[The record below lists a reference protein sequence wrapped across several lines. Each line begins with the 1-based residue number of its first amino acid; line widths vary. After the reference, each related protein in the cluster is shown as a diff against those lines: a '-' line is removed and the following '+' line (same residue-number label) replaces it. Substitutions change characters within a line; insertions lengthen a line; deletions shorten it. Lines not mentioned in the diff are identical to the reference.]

1 MGSACRVRATMTG
14 VGGSEGGGCGVWRVW
29 GLRGRCWCGMGGW
42 HAVAEGVV
50 LSEWGGFRRRK
61 DIWDKANGIRVL
73 SEDAALA
80 GLLSERSKCG
90 MLGREVYPMQ
100 VGGAAE

>member
-1 MGSACRVRATMTG
+1 
-14 VGGSEGGGCGVWRVW
+14 
-29 GLRGRCWCGMGGW
+29 MGGW